1 MNSRERVIRT
11 IKFDHPDRI
20 PIMHST
26 LIGAFLKYG
35 DTLHQLYEKYPSD
48 VLVIGYSSP
57 MEYGDLAGEGS
68 EDSWGAVWVR
78 LGNDYKGQAVQH
90 PLDDW
95 RKLKDYKFPPLFAEG
110 EFETVEK
117 TIRENDKQQYILVDA
132 GCLFQRMFYLR
143 GFENLLLNL
152 AEQREEVYTL
162 RDRIV
167 DYILKRI
174 EKWRLLDIDGFI
186 FRDDWGTQDR
196 LIISP
201 TLWREFFKPAYKQ
214 ICDAVHRNGAFLHFH
229 SDGYIRQI
237 IPDMIEIGVDVL
249 NPQLVTMDID
259 ELGRT
264 FGGKI
269 CFRSGLDRQY
279 ILPHGSPKDIEQ
291 HARQTI
297 EAFGR
302 FNGGYIGCGQIGPD
316 VPLINAEAMLE
327 SFINSSIT

>member
-1 MNSRERVIRT
+1 MNSRERVIRS
-11 IKFDHPDRI
+11 IKFENPDRI

-35 DTLHQLYEKYPSD
+35 DALRRLYEEYPSD

-57 MEYGDLAGEGS
+57 LEYGDFAGEGS
-68 EDSWGAVWVR
+68 EDSWGAVWLR
-78 LGNDYKGQAVQH
+78 LGDDYKGQVVRR

-95 RKLKDYKFPPLFAEG
+95 KKLKDYKFPPLFAEG

-117 TIRENDKQQYILVDA
+117 TIRENNKQRYTLVDA

-143 GFENLLLNL
+143 GFENLLIDL
-152 AEQREEVYTL
+152 AEQREEIYRI

-174 EKWRLLDIDGFI
+174 KKWRILDIDGFI
-186 FRDDWGTQDR
+186 FRDDWGTQER

-214 ICDAVHRNGAFLHFH
+214 ICDAVHRNGAFFHFH

-237 IPDMIEIGVDVL
+237 IPDMLEIGVDVL

-264 FGGKI
+264 FGGKV
-269 CFRSGLDRQY
+269 CFRGGLDRQH
-279 ILPHGSPKDIEQ
+279 ILPHGSAEDVRRHVQ
-291 HARQTI
+291 RTI
-297 EAFGR
+297 EAFCR
-302 FNGGYIGCGQIGPD
+302 FNGGYIGCGQVGPD
-316 VPLINAEAMLE
+316 VPLRNAEAMLE
-327 SFINSSIT
+327 CFTNSR